1 MKWIVVVLALLNVV
15 AFLLGMKIDPDVH
28 QTASASQFEI
38 INASAMSTIEPIM
51 EKQQDAAANASDG
64 LTLEEDGLAQL
75 KVDKRG
81 QVLMAPTEPGKKKD
95 KVDAKAD
102 PPVILPNN
110 LARTEMVKATV
121 QKPVEVAKVAEPE
134 PSSSPEESANVALAC
149 YRLGPFNDQNSLA
162 SVRRKLENGGI
173 KYTVDERGAPKNV
186 KAVRVYLGAYSNT
199 AALEAETKRLKEM
212 KVEHFVIRLNG
223 TPLVQL
229 GYFSE
234 PSRAKAYQKT
244 LKTRGIDAK
253 TDTIYHDTNINSWL
267 DVQLAS
273 KDTIGALVLPKNAKF
288 REQACR

>member
-15 AFLLGMKIDPDVH
+15 AFLFGMKVDPDAH

-51 EKQQDAAANASDG
+51 EKQQEAAATASDG

-81 QVLMAPTEPGKKKD
+81 QVLMAPTESGKD
-95 KVDAKAD
+95 KDDAKTD

-110 LARTEMVKATV
+110 LAKTDTVKAAA
-121 QKPVEVAKVAEPE
+121 QKPVEIAKVAEPE
-134 PSSSPEESANVALAC
+134 PSSSLEESANVALAC
-149 YRLGPFNDQNSLA
+149 YRLGPFNGQKSLA

-173 KYTVDERGAPKNV
+173 KYTVDERGAPKNI
-186 KAVRVYLGAYSNT
+186 KAVRVYLGAYSNSAT
-199 AALEAETKRLKEM
+199 LEAETKQLKKM
-212 KVEHFVIRLNG
+212 KVEHFVIRLDG

-234 PSRAKAYQKT
+234 PARAKAYQKT

-288 REQACR
+288 REQTCR

>member
-15 AFLLGMKIDPDVH
+15 AFLLGMKVDPNAH

-51 EKQQDAAANASDG
+51 EKQQEAAATASDG

-81 QVLMAPTEPGKKKD
+81 QVLMAPTESGKD
-95 KVDAKAD
+95 KDDAKTD

-110 LARTEMVKATV
+110 LAKTDTVKAAA
-121 QKPVEVAKVAEPE
+121 QKPVEIAKVAEPE
-134 PSSSPEESANVALAC
+134 PSSSLEESANVALAC
-149 YRLGPFNDQNSLA
+149 YRLGPFNDQKSLA

-173 KYTVDERGAPKNV
+173 KYTVDERGAPKNI
-186 KAVRVYLGAYSNT
+186 KAVRVYLGAYSNSAT
-199 AALEAETKRLKEM
+199 LEAETKQLKKM
-212 KVEHFVIRLNG
+212 KVEHFVIRLDG

-234 PSRAKAYQKT
+234 PARAKAYQKT
-244 LKTRGIDAK
+244 LKIRGIDAK

-288 REQACR
+288 REQTCR